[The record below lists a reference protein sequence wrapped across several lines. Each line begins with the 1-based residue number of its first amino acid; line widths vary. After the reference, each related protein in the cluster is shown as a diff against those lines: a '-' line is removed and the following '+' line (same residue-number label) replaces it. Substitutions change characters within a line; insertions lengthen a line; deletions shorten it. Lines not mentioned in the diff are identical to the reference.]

1 MKMTIVSTNRLI
13 AAMMMMAMPAAMPA
27 MAGNKHH
34 NNRDKKVVAVVDKK
48 KTHFDRVDNKHTAHF
63 DKRHE
68 YHPEM
73 RICTFKL
80 GRHDSPTKMM
90 ARAERIHGVKDTKY
104 NLHTR
109 EITVLYDANKTT
121 ARHIKHAVA

>member
-13 AAMMMMAMPAAMPA
+13 AAMMMMAMTAAMPA

-48 KTHFDRVDNKHTAHF
+48 KTHFDRVDKHTAHF
-63 DKRHE
+63 DKRHA

-80 GRHDSPTKMM
+80 SRHNSPTKMM
-90 ARAERIHGVKDTKY
+90 ARAERINGVKDTKY
-104 NLHTR
+104 NPRTR

-121 ARHIKHAVA
+121 ARHIKHVVA